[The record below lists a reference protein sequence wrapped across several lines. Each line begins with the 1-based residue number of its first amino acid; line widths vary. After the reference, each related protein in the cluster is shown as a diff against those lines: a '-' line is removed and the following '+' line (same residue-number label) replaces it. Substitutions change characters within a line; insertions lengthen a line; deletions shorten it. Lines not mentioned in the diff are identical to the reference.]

1 MGPDKPVGTVYIA
14 WQKKDQPAI
23 VSLEHFVGDRQEIRH
38 PAVYKAL
45 QIPSE

>member
-1 MGPDKPVGTVYIA
+1 MA

-38 PAVYKAL
+38 QAVYKL
-45 QIPSE
+45 KFPNNYLW